1 MRIPPDTHPIARLR
15 NILLTVASLLTI
27 WLLLCLTS
35 SATPAVTESA
45 AHPRP
50 DRGAMN
56 LREAIPRLAPI
67 APIPLARTDA
77 QPVPVAGLKAP
88 KGCGR

>member
-1 MRIPPDTHPIARLR
+1 MRIPPNRHPIARLR

-35 SATPAVTESA
+35 SATPTVTESA

-56 LREAIPRLAPI
+56 LREAIRASRRLPRSRSLAPMRSRFQ
-67 APIPLARTDA
+67 LR
-77 QPVPVAGLKAP
+77 V
-88 KGCGR
+88 